1 MPTQTDHA
9 RPSLLLR
16 LFQAYDRSW
25 RRRNNVRP
33 FDEVLSLGVAA
44 YAGPERT
51 LEDGTHLKVGDRL
64 GIIHFN
70 HDGFSADQNR
80 IRAALRFRRQ
90 FARSLQRLAD
100 SLDTDATLKGIKA
113 LYGETWIRPHG
124 LKVGFIVEPLP
135 RTWRTRWQHRYL
147 RFLLWVQFPH
157 LARGNRDTWL
167 HAYWLTRR
175 HLRLLPERLAENEG
189 KAILRSGAKEDQ
201 ETNESQGA
209 GDNQGAVESH
219 AATR

>member
-1 MPTQTDHA
+1 M
-9 RPSLLLR
+9 
-16 LFQAYDRSW
+16 YDRSW
-25 RRRNNVRP
+25 RRRHRVEP
-33 FDEVLSLGVAA
+33 FDEIISLGMAA

-51 LEDGTHLKVGDRL
+51 LEDGTHLKTGDRL

-70 HDGFSADQNR
+70 HDGFNPDRNR
-80 IRAALRFRRQ
+80 IRAALQFRRQ

-100 SLDTDATLKGIKA
+100 RLETDNTLKDIKA

-135 RTWRTRWQHRYL
+135 RTWRTRLQHRYL

-157 LARGNRDTWL
+157 LARRNRDTWL

-175 HLRLLPERLAENEG
+175 HLRILPQRLAENGRKE
-189 KAILRSGAKEDQ
+189 AENSGARSSADDQ
-201 ETNESQGA
+201 LPIPASRGA
-209 GDNQGAVESH
+209 L
-219 AATR
+219 